1 MGFSVV
7 LAGRKKR
14 DSVPLGE
21 KTYRRHRMRLLFE
34 RGPLF
39 YIEFNIR
46 LFIFIF
52 FKKAD
57 ILVSNDLDTL
67 LPNYLVSRIK
77 GIPLVYDSHEHF
89 TEVPELVHRPVVR
102 MIWKIIEK
110 AIVPKLGRMVTV
122 NGSLARIFNEKYGVT
137 AIPVRNVPFFREYR
151 VEKSREE
158 LGLPADR
165 KIILL
170 QGAGINIQR
179 GAEEA
184 VMAMKHLEGHLL
196 LIIGGG
202 DVIGELKKLHK
213 SLELGD
219 KVRFIPRLPFDE
231 LYCYTVHA
239 DVGLAIDK
247 DTNVNY
253 RYSLPN
259 KLFDYI
265 QARVPVLASPLPE
278 IAAIIRHY
286 EVGDFIRD
294 HDPEHIAAM
303 IQAMTSDEQRIVKW
317 KEKLNFA
324 AAELCWENE
333 KQILKEVYKPYAG

>member
-1 MGFSVV
+1 
-7 LAGRKKR
+7 
-14 DSVPLGE
+14 
-21 KTYRRHRMRLLFE
+21 MRLLFE
-34 RGPLF
+34 KGPLF

-46 LFIFIF
+46 LLIFILF
-52 FKKAD
+52 RKAD
-57 ILVSNDLDTL
+57 LLVSNDLDTL
-67 LPNYLVSRIK
+67 LPNYLVSRLRR
-77 GIPLVYDSHEHF
+77 IPLVYDSHEHF
-89 TEVPELVHRPVVR
+89 TEVPELVHRPMVR
-102 MIWKIIEK
+102 KIWKVIEK
-110 AIVPKLGRMVTV
+110 AIVPKLGRMITV
-122 NGSLARIFNEKYGVT
+122 NGSLAGIFSKMYGVE
-137 AIPVRNVPFFREYR
+137 AIPVRNVPYSREYR

-158 LGLPADR
+158 LGLPSDR

-184 VMAMKHLEGHLL
+184 VMSMKYIEGHLL

-202 DVIGELKKLHK
+202 DVIGELRELHK
-213 SLELGD
+213 SLDLGD
-219 KVRFIPRLPFDE
+219 KVRFIPRLPADE
-231 LYCYTVHA
+231 LYRYTVHA

-247 DTNVNY
+247 DTNINY

-278 IAAIIRHY
+278 IAAIIREY
-286 EVGDFIRD
+286 EVGDFIPD
-294 HDPEHIAAM
+294 HEPEHIAKM
-303 IQAMTSDEQRIVKW
+303 IMSMTSDQQRIAKW

-333 KQILKEVYKPYAG
+333 KQILKEVYQPYAG